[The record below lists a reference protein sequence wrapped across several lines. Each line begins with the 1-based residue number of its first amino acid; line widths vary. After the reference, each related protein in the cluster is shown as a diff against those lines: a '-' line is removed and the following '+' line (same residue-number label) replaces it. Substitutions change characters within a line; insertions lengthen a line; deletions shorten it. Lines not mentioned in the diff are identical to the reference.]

1 MIVPDTAPLF
11 RQISFSLETTA
22 CERNPCRHN
31 SSCTPISSSRYV
43 CDCSKTGY
51 RGANCNIGY
60 IMAPKYPRITT
71 GSPVSLEFRSSPLSS
86 GSVVLTISSRG
97 VKFTP
102 SFLVFNST
110 SSRQSVTVSS
120 DKPGVH
126 LIKYSI
132 SGSKAID
139 FVPLKSDI
147 VIVDVFK
154 NSTSQTS
161 GNHTTDVKLPI
172 GCHELV
178 LKKCPAGDDV
188 IIASSTKS
196 WETTGAVTSSS
207 GVVVVHAGKSNFP
220 LSLVGTSLLS
230 TGRSMDK
237 EQCQTGQNYSVE
249 ELTKN
254 HVLTKSFLD
263 SLKVSFPNWLT
274 AKLPSGMNAKN
285 LEFSDTQTRYLT
297 GKELRQTPTGR
308 QQPIEDDSSFSLLHS
323 HNINLTVGND
333 NDILQSRDKKSSV
346 SLAVDLCSKSPK
358 TIILYLPHKYANAL
372 NQNSS
377 VLKRLKESGWDLTI
391 YSLQISKANSI
402 KTPTVKERF
411 WDGEKLISRNVT
423 EIKRNLAL
431 LTKMKKSFTGRN
443 LRSYLEFDGTMV
455 ILVDD
460 LNSVSIKDL
469 INVWGLLNFCVNL
482 TMSCLI
488 MFDSTKRIQP
498 S

>member
-1 MIVPDTAPLF
+1 
-11 RQISFSLETTA
+11 
-22 CERNPCRHN
+22 
-31 SSCTPISSSRYV
+31 
-43 CDCSKTGY
+43 
-51 RGANCNIGY
+51 
-60 IMAPKYPRITT
+60 MAPKYPGITT
-71 GSPVSLEFRSSPLSS
+71 GIPLSLEFRSSPLSS

-102 SFLVFNST
+102 SFLIFNST
-110 SSRQSVTVSS
+110 SSRQSVTVNS

-126 LIKYSI
+126 LIRYSI
-132 SGSKAID
+132 SGSKSVD
-139 FVPLKSDI
+139 FIPLKSDI
-147 VIVDVFK
+147 VIVDVFE
-154 NSTSQTS
+154 NSTNQTS
-161 GNHTTDVKLPI
+161 GNHTTVKLPI

-285 LEFSDTQTRYLT
+285 SEFSDTQTRYLS
-297 GKELRQTPTGR
+297 GKELRQTLTGR
-308 QQPIEDDSSFSLLHS
+308 QQPIKDDSSFSLLHS

-333 NDILQSRDKKSSV
+333 NDILQSRVKKSSV

-358 TIILYLPHKYANAL
+358 TIILYLPHKYANVL
-372 NQNSS
+372 NQNST
-377 VLKRLKESGWDLTI
+377 VLKRLKESGWDMTI

-423 EIKRNLAL
+423 GIKRNLAL
-431 LTKMKKSFTGRN
+431 LTKMKKLFTGKN
-443 LRSYLEFDGTMV
+443 LKSYLEFDGTLV

-460 LNSVSIKDL
+460 LNTVSIKDL
-469 INVWGLLNFCVNL
+469 INVWESFNFCVNL
-482 TMSCLI
+482 TMFCLI
-488 MFDSTKRIQP
+488 
-498 S
+498 